1 VRKIRLP
8 LLQHPGTR
16 LPYVRATRVTTHVEH
31 TPHPEPG
38 GASDGADAGAQVVAV
53 IVTRHRPDTLPRSL
67 RALSSQ
73 RRRPDHVVVVD
84 NGPDAEVPDLL
95 ADGDLPWT
103 YLPSQRNLGG
113 AGGFALGILHALA
126 LGADWVWLADD
137 DGYPVGDD
145 VLDTLLATAR
155 EHQLG
160 MVSPLVVDADDHDRL
175 AFPLRR
181 GASWAT
187 ARDELGGGMLPGY
200 AALFNGA
207 LFAAGALERVG
218 VPDLRLFVRGDEV
231 DMHRRV
237 ARSGVAF
244 GTALDASYAHPTGQL
259 EWRETLGGRTRV
271 LVPDDDAKRFFT
283 FRNRGFLTSQPGM
296 RRYAAFDLLRYAW
309 YFLAQRRD
317 PAAFRDW
324 VRLTR
329 EGRAERFSRP
339 G

>member
-1 VRKIRLP
+1 
-8 LLQHPGTR
+8 
-16 LPYVRATRVTTHVEH
+16 VRATRLTTHVEH

-38 GASDGADAGAQVVAV
+38 GASDNADSADEGAHVVAV

-84 NGPDAEVPDLL
+84 NGPDAEVSDLL
-95 ADGDLPWT
+95 ADAGLPWT

-137 DGYPVGDD
+137 DGYPVGDG

-155 EHQLG
+155 AHRLG

-175 AFPLRR
+175 VFPLLR
-181 GASWAT
+181 AFSWAP
-187 ARDELGGGMLPGY
+187 ARDELGDGMLPGY

-207 LFAAGALERVG
+207 LFSAGALERVG

-237 ARSGVAF
+237 TRSGVAF
-244 GTALDASYAHPTGQL
+244 GTALDAAYAHPTGQL

-271 LVPDDDAKRFFT
+271 LVPDDDTKRFFT